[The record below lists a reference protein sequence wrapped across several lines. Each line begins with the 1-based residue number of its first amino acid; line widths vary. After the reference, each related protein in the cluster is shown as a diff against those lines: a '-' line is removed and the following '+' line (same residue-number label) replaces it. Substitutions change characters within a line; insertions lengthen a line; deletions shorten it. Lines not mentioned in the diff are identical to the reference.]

1 MKIAITADFHL
12 TTKKKHPERWKT
24 LENFLIDITK
34 KDIYK
39 IIICGDLFNDDYHNY
54 SEFDK
59 LTSEHKDI
67 DFIIIPGNHDPN
79 INQKS
84 IIGRNVTIYTEPE
97 IVSFDDSV
105 FSFLFLPY
113 KDSVKMGEQ
122 LISFQ
127 NELKPNKWVLISH
140 GDWAD
145 SIQTPNPIEP
155 GIYMPLSRKDI
166 KEHKPALTV
175 LGHIHK
181 PIDNENFNVHYAG
194 SPCGLDVTETGRRR
208 YLILDT
214 KTLNT
219 DSIPADSEVIYF
231 DEQVVVYPME
241 NEREFLE
248 RQIEKIKNKW
258 ELNNREIE
266 KSIIRIKVKGYSQD
280 KRRLKEIFDSG
291 FSDFSFWNDEG
302 VDVSMVSDSQ
312 NPELAEISKRVI
324 EKIENEYIEE
334 KEGQPSKNDI
344 IFKALQSIYGTKK

>member
-1 MKIAITADFHL
+1 MKIAITADIHL
-12 TTKKKHPERWKT
+12 TAKKKHPERWKT
-24 LENFLIDITK
+24 LENLLIDITK

-59 LTSEHKDI
+59 LTSKYKDI

-79 INQKS
+79 ISQKS
-84 IIGRNVTIYTEPE
+84 ITGSNVTIYTEPV

-105 FSFLFLPY
+105 FSFLFLPF
-113 KDSVKMGEQ
+113 KEQVKMGEQ
-122 LISFQ
+122 LMLFQ
-127 NELKPNKWVLISH
+127 NELKPNKWVLFSH

-155 GIYMPLSRKDI
+155 YVYMPLSRNDI
-166 KEHKPALTV
+166 TNYKPVLTI

-181 PIDNENFNVHYAG
+181 LLDDLDYNVHYTG
-194 SPCGLDVTETGRRR
+194 SPCGLDITETGRRR
-208 YLILDT
+208 YIILDT
-214 KTLNT
+214 KTLQI
-219 DSIPADSEVIYF
+219 DSIFADSEVIYF
-231 DEQVVVYPME
+231 NEQLVVYPME

-248 RQIEKIKNKW
+248 KQIKKIKNKW
-258 ELNNREIE
+258 KLNNREIE
-266 KSIIRIKVKGYSQD
+266 KARIRIKVKGYSQD
-280 KRRLKEIFDSG
+280 KRKLKEIFDSG

-324 EKIENEYIEE
+324 EKVENEYIEE
-334 KEGQPSKNDI
+334 IETQPSKNDI
-344 IFKALQSIYGTKK
+344 IFKALQAIYRTK